1 MMKQSTYSIKQ
12 LLSGGLLCC
21 LILLTAYI
29 FQAFFPEMYVDA
41 FSSSIYLLMWLTLFV
56 GVLLWTFHTKGER
69 MGISEIIDW
78 QFIAA
83 FILITADQIYMIMPK
98 EIHIKM
104 TPVLSGYTIPVLV
117 VVGIMVAGTIKV
129 SIVLYRKLADER
141 QRTILQTQKIRQLL
155 DAPPAEEKNIFYL
168 RMLIENRSIA
178 QFSAKDYLLLVEG
191 CQVIDP
197 DFFAWLKKQGCQL
210 PPRDI
215 ILCVLLRMRK
225 TKEEISSIF
234 CISDGTYRTMK
245 SRARKRLGIGE
256 VDLEEFLQEIHS

>member
-1 MMKQSTYSIKQ
+1 
-12 LLSGGLLCC
+12 
-21 LILLTAYI
+21 
-29 FQAFFPEMYVDA
+29 
-41 FSSSIYLLMWLTLFV
+41 
-56 GVLLWTFHTKGER
+56 
-69 MGISEIIDW
+69 
-78 QFIAA
+78 
-83 FILITADQIYMIMPK
+83 
-98 EIHIKM
+98 
-104 TPVLSGYTIPVLV
+104 
-117 VVGIMVAGTIKV
+117 MVAGTIKV

-215 ILCVLLRMRK
+215 ILCVLIRMRK

-234 CISDGTYRTMK
+234 SISDGTYRTMK

-256 VDLEEFLQEIHS
+256 VDLEEFLQEIH